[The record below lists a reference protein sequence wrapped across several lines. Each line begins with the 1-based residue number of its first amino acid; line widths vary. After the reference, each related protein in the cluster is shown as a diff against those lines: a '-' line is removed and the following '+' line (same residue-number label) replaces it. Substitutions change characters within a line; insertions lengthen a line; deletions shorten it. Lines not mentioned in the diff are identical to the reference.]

1 MSGRLMKKKTM
12 IIVGI
17 VLLVLIGV
25 FLVPTLFG
33 GGKESKE
40 EMKTVA
46 DDFGIDYFEV
56 PDIEQVYINGIV
68 QPEQSESFSKDTKM
82 TSIPEIKVKN
92 GDVVEP
98 ETELFTYE
106 DKEVTKE
113 IEAQNNT
120 LSKLATKKQNIY
132 NKWNRAIDNFNKTK
146 EEDRTTT
153 GAAIE
158 EQHQAEIDGV
168 DEEIFF
174 SNETIAD
181 LSTKQFI
188 STKAKFKGRVSIP
201 EVKDEN
207 APVLRLTSD
216 GLYVAGKVNEKDL
229 MKIAVDQKANLSV
242 VSSGT
247 TVTGKISYIDDNPP
261 EAQGN
266 QAQSENANAEASMS
280 TYDVKLALDSLE
292 GIKNGYHMQATINI
306 GENKP
311 IEVPKKAIH
320 DQDGK
325 KYVLV
330 NDFGSVI
337 RRDIQVGEEK
347 GENMVV
353 HSGLESADRIIVSS
367 KKQVK
372 EGDLIGEASEENGEA
387 TSAAKE

>member
-1 MSGRLMKKKTM
+1 MKKKKIM

-17 VLLVLIGV
+17 VAVVLIGL
-25 FLVPTLFG
+25 FILPNLFG
-33 GGKESKE
+33 GKPSASSDQKAVTE
-40 EMKTVA
+40 
-46 DDFGIDYFEV
+46 DLGIEYFEV
-56 PDIEQVYINGIV
+56 PDIEQVYINGVV
-68 QPEQSESFSKDTKM
+68 QPEQAEAFSKDAKM
-82 TSIPEIKVKN
+82 TSTPEIKVNN

-98 ETELFTYE
+98 ETILFTYE
-106 DKEVTKE
+106 DKEITKE

-132 NKWNRAIDNFNKTK
+132 KKWNRAIDTYNKTK
-146 EEDRTTT
+146 EEERTTN
-153 GAAIE
+153 GAAID
-158 EQHQAEIDGV
+158 EQHQAEVDGV
-168 DEEIFF
+168 DEEILF
-174 SNETIAD
+174 SNETVAD

-261 EAQGN
+261 EVKATQGE
-266 QAQSENANAEASMS
+266 SSNAEGSMS
-280 TYDVKLALDSLE
+280 NYNVKLSLDSLE
-292 GIKNGYHMQATINI
+292 GIKNGYHMQATINL
-306 GENKP
+306 GDSKP
-311 IEVPKKAIH
+311 IEVPKKAVH

-337 RRDIQVGEEK
+337 RRDVQIGEEK
-347 GENMVV
+347 GDNTVIN
-353 HSGLESADRIIVSS
+353 SGLESADRIIVSS
-367 KKQVK
+367 KKEVK
-372 EGDLIGEASEENGEA
+372 EGDLIGEGTDESGEA
-387 TSAAKE
+387 APAAKE

>member
-1 MSGRLMKKKTM
+1 MKKRTM
-12 IIVGI
+12 IIVGVI
-17 VLLVLIGV
+17 AVVCIGIFVLPSLL
-25 FLVPTLFG
+25 G
-33 GGKESKE
+33 GNKEAGSEK
-40 EMKTVA
+40 KTVSE
-46 DDFGIDYFEV
+46 DLGIEYFDV
-56 PDIEQVYINGIV
+56 PDIEQVYINGVI
-68 QPEQSESFSKDTKM
+68 QPEQAEAFAKDSKM
-82 TSIPEIKVKN
+82 TSTPEIKVKN

-132 NKWNRAIDNFNKTK
+132 NKWNRAIDNFNKAK
-146 EEDRTTT
+146 EEERNTT
-153 GAAIE
+153 GAAIN

-168 DEEIFF
+168 DEEILF

-181 LSTKQFI
+181 LTTKQFI

-261 EAQGN
+261 EAKADQG
-266 QAQSENANAEASMS
+266 ENTSGEGTMS
-280 TYDVKLALDSLE
+280 TYNVKLALDSLE

-306 GENKP
+306 GDNKP

-320 DQDGK
+320 EQDGK

-337 RRDIQVGEEK
+337 RRDVQVGEEK
-347 GENMVV
+347 EGSMVIN
-353 HSGLESADRIIVSS
+353 SGLESADRIIVSS
-367 KKQVK
+367 KKDVK
-372 EGDLIGEASEENGEA
+372 EGDLIEEDNQGSGEAA
-387 TSAAKE
+387 PAAKE

>member
-1 MSGRLMKKKTM
+1 MKKRTM
-12 IIVGI
+12 IIVGVI
-17 VLLVLIGV
+17 AVVCIGIFVLPSLL
-25 FLVPTLFG
+25 G
-33 GGKESKE
+33 GNKEAGSEK
-40 EMKTVA
+40 KTVSE
-46 DDFGIDYFEV
+46 DLGIEYFDV
-56 PDIEQVYINGIV
+56 PDIEQVYINGVI
-68 QPEQSESFSKDTKM
+68 QPEQAEAFAKDSKM
-82 TSIPEIKVKN
+82 TSTPEIKVKN

-132 NKWNRAIDNFNKTK
+132 NKWNRAIDNFNKAK
-146 EEDRTTT
+146 EEERNTT
-153 GAAIE
+153 GAAIN

-168 DEEIFF
+168 DEEILF

-181 LSTKQFI
+181 LTTKQFI

-261 EAQGN
+261 EAKADQG
-266 QAQSENANAEASMS
+266 ENTSGEGTMS
-280 TYDVKLALDSLE
+280 TYNVKLALDSLE

-306 GENKP
+306 GDNKP

-320 DQDGK
+320 EKDGK

-337 RRDIQVGEEK
+337 RRDVQVGEEK
-347 GENMVV
+347 EGSMVIN
-353 HSGLESADRIIVSS
+353 SGLESADRIIVSS
-367 KKQVK
+367 KKDVK
-372 EGDLIGEASEENGEA
+372 EGDLIEEDNQGSGEAA
-387 TSAAKE
+387 PAAKE

>member
-1 MSGRLMKKKTM
+1 MKKRTM

-17 VLLVLIGV
+17 VVVALIGIFV
-25 FLVPTLFG
+25 LPNLFG
-33 GGKESKE
+33 GNQQAGLEK
-40 EMKTVA
+40 KTA
-46 DDFGIDYFEV
+46 AEDLGIEYFEV
-56 PDIEQVYINGIV
+56 PDIEQVYINGVV
-68 QPEQSESFSKDTKM
+68 QPEQAEAFSKDTKM
-82 TSIPEIKVKN
+82 TSTPEIKVNN

-106 DKEVTKE
+106 DKEITKE

-132 NKWNRAIDNFNKTK
+132 KKWNRAIDNFNKTK
-146 EEDRTTT
+146 EEERSTS
-153 GAAIE
+153 GAAID
-158 EQHQAEIDGV
+158 EQHQAEVDGV
-168 DEEIFF
+168 DEEILF

-181 LSTKQFI
+181 LSSKQFI

-261 EAQGN
+261 EAQAN
-266 QAQSENANAEASMS
+266 QNQSESGNADGSMS
-280 TYDVKLALDSLE
+280 NYNVKLTLDSLD
-292 GIKNGYHMQATINI
+292 GIKNGYHIQATINL
-306 GENKP
+306 GEDKP

-337 RRDIQVGEEK
+337 RRDIQIGEEK
-347 GENMVV
+347 GENTVV
-353 HSGLESADRIIVSS
+353 NSGLESADRIIVSA
-367 KKQVK
+367 KKSVK
-372 EGDLIGEASEENGEA
+372 EGDLIGEENSESGEA
-387 TSAAKE
+387 APAAAKE

>member
-1 MSGRLMKKKTM
+1 MKKRTM
-12 IIVGI
+12 IIVGVI
-17 VLLVLIGV
+17 AVVCIGIFVLPSLLGRN
-25 FLVPTLFG
+25 
-33 GGKESKE
+33 KEAGSEK
-40 EMKTVA
+40 KTVSE
-46 DDFGIDYFEV
+46 DLGIEYFDV
-56 PDIEQVYINGIV
+56 PDIEQVYINGVI
-68 QPEQSESFSKDTKM
+68 QPEQAEAFAKDSKM
-82 TSIPEIKVKN
+82 TSTPEIKVKN

-132 NKWNRAIDNFNKTK
+132 NKWNRAIDNFNKAK
-146 EEDRTTT
+146 EEERNTT
-153 GAAIE
+153 GAAIN

-168 DEEIFF
+168 DEEILF

-181 LSTKQFI
+181 LTTKQFI

-261 EAQGN
+261 EAKADQG
-266 QAQSENANAEASMS
+266 ENTSGEGTMS
-280 TYDVKLALDSLE
+280 TYNVKLALDSLE

-306 GENKP
+306 GDNKP

-320 DQDGK
+320 EQDGK

-337 RRDIQVGEEK
+337 RRDVQVGEEK
-347 GENMVV
+347 EGSMVIN
-353 HSGLESADRIIVSS
+353 SGLESADRIIVSS
-367 KKQVK
+367 KKDVK
-372 EGDLIGEASEENGEA
+372 EGDLIEEDNQGSGEAA
-387 TSAAKE
+387 PAAKE

>member
-1 MSGRLMKKKTM
+1 MKKRTM
-12 IIVGI
+12 IIVGVI
-17 VLLVLIGV
+17 AVVCIGIFVLPSLL
-25 FLVPTLFG
+25 G
-33 GGKESKE
+33 GNKKAGSEK
-40 EMKTVA
+40 KTVSE
-46 DDFGIDYFEV
+46 DLGIEYFDV
-56 PDIEQVYINGIV
+56 PDIEQVYINGVI
-68 QPEQSESFSKDTKM
+68 QPEQAEAFAKDSKM
-82 TSIPEIKVKN
+82 TSTPEIKVKN

-132 NKWNRAIDNFNKTK
+132 NKWNRAIDNFNKAK
-146 EEDRTTT
+146 EEERNTT
-153 GAAIE
+153 GAAIN

-168 DEEIFF
+168 DEEILF

-181 LSTKQFI
+181 LTTKQFI

-261 EAQGN
+261 EAKADQG
-266 QAQSENANAEASMS
+266 ENTSGEGTMS
-280 TYDVKLALDSLE
+280 TYNVKLALDSLG

-306 GENKP
+306 GDNKP

-320 DQDGK
+320 EQDGK

-337 RRDIQVGEEK
+337 RRDVQVGEEK
-347 GENMVV
+347 EGSMVIN
-353 HSGLESADRIIVSS
+353 SGLESADRIIVSS
-367 KKQVK
+367 KKDVK
-372 EGDLIGEASEENGEA
+372 EGDLIEEDNQGSGEAA
-387 TSAAKE
+387 PAAKE

>member
-1 MSGRLMKKKTM
+1 MKKKKIM

-17 VLLVLIGV
+17 VAVVLIGL
-25 FLVPTLFG
+25 FILPNLFG
-33 GGKESKE
+33 GKPSASSDQKAVTE
-40 EMKTVA
+40 
-46 DDFGIDYFEV
+46 DLGIEYFEV
-56 PDIEQVYINGIV
+56 PDIEQVYINGVV
-68 QPEQSESFSKDTKM
+68 QPEQAEAFSKDAKM
-82 TSIPEIKVKN
+82 TSTPEIKVNN

-98 ETELFTYE
+98 ETILFTYE
-106 DKEVTKE
+106 DKEITKE

-132 NKWNRAIDNFNKTK
+132 KKWNRAIDTYNKTK
-146 EEDRTTT
+146 EEERTTN
-153 GAAIE
+153 GAAID
-158 EQHQAEIDGV
+158 EQHQAEVDGV
-168 DEEIFF
+168 DEEILF
-174 SNETIAD
+174 SNETVAD

-261 EAQGN
+261 EVKAAQGE
-266 QAQSENANAEASMS
+266 SSNAEGSMS
-280 TYDVKLALDSLE
+280 NYNVKLSLDSLE
-292 GIKNGYHMQATINI
+292 GIKNGYHMQATINL
-306 GENKP
+306 GDSKP
-311 IEVPKKAIH
+311 IEVPKKAVH

-337 RRDIQVGEEK
+337 RRDVQIGEEK
-347 GENMVV
+347 GENTVIN
-353 HSGLESADRIIVSS
+353 SGLESADRIIVSS
-367 KKQVK
+367 KKEVK
-372 EGDLIGEASEENGEA
+372 EGDLIGEGTDESGEA
-387 TSAAKE
+387 APAAKE